1 MKRNLS
7 HFFTLITLIV
17 SVASA
22 QATTTLNTVPEGLL
36 SLDLPLVPKGTV
48 LASNSSLPLI
58 ADPVYT
64 GSVSSVTANTISVA
78 DNPAPFVNP
87 TVGVQLGTSDA
98 AKYGL
103 TGIPVGPNTAGLP
116 PIEINGLVRL
126 GTSPWRPQFQISQVW
141 QILDNLSWLKGSHSF
156 KFGYE
161 HRHSA
166 ITSWISGR
174 LKAKSAL
181 TGSILAEADLVSRT
195 SCWATWMLSF
205 SSRQPL
211 CTATNMATTF
221 TPRTPGAYGKI

>member
-1 MKRNLS
+1 MTCPCWFASLISPRRCVDKYPHDPMKRNLS

-87 TVGVQLGTSDA
+87 TVGVQLGN
-98 AKYGL
+98 L
-103 TGIPVGPNTAGLP
+103 VGPVEP
-116 PIEINGLVRL
+116 
-126 GTSPWRPQFQISQVW
+126 F
-141 QILDNLSWLKGSHSF
+141 
-156 KFGYE
+156 
-161 HRHSA
+161 
-166 ITSWISGR
+166 
-174 LKAKSAL
+174 
-181 TGSILAEADLVSRT
+181 
-195 SCWATWMLSF
+195 
-205 SSRQPL
+205 
-211 CTATNMATTF
+211 
-221 TPRTPGAYGKI
+221 